1 MNLRRF
7 ILSALFFLLFLSGC
21 GGGGGG
27 SSSISDPGIKIEDI
41 PVYFEIEGRIWPE
54 ALNASSAP
62 NLRAADAGSSNQY
75 SLFILDGAAGFV
87 ETGEVLVS
95 GSSYRALF
103 QIGDKICSPYIELRE
118 KQTGKT
124 ILKNYVGKLPSLSE
138 IPSET
143 RKIKIQGLD
152 LDPVST
158 ARALLISEKKV
169 LSDISVVSV
178 DTEEVIKNSG
188 VILVDVTGKKTQ
200 FEASVDTNFL
210 GGAESVKK
218 MSEVVKTVV
227 FTMGSGSAPQA
238 VKDRIKTGSAAELIT
253 SFQNIITDGGA
264 GYRKVLTDN
273 SLAESVSFFGA
284 VVGSTKTDPDGL
296 VSLITDRPTDLTPP
310 FIISFSISA
319 ETNALYSIRFKV
331 SEKLYRLPKVKI
343 SGRSAE
349 VNEITSGEYYASAA
363 YSGSDPNPA
372 PFEID
377 DLYDLAG
384 NRAGL
389 FAARMKIIPP
399 EAPPGRVEAPVI
411 NPPAGTYDGSLEIS
425 ITCGTPGAFIRY
437 STDGAEPSKTGGLLY
452 AAPFKLVSS
461 STVKAAAFKG
471 GMLDSPVS
479 AAAYVLN
486 ITPVKAAPP
495 VFDPPAGYYG
505 GSVSVEIS
513 SPDAGTLI
521 RYTTDGTLPSAQRGT
536 LYSSPVGVSSRTLIK
551 AISFGDGYLD
561 SDIAEALYAVEA
573 AAVTSA
579 PVITGSQS
587 GDQVIITIT
596 CPDGG
601 AEIYYSFDGS
611 VPSPSTALLYSGPF
625 TVKIGST
632 IKALAIKQGYGPSIL
647 ASAFFSASEKPVE
660 PPPKASPPAFEP
672 PAGKYKMPVTL
683 KLTTASPGALI
694 RYTLDGS
701 APSETAGAVYSL
713 PFAIN
718 GGALVRAAAY
728 GEKYSV
734 SDISDAAY
742 TADTTPVFIPVDTQG
757 PAFTAAYFK
766 DTELA
771 EPAGDNPRLGAGMWY
786 LAVRAS
792 ERLKEPPLISIT
804 SENPA
809 NDTLEIVMTE
819 GPGGYYFIERII
831 DAGAVSPGATLETIL
846 ISGIDAAGN
855 KTLNAPPQN
864 STAAA
869 RIDTVNPP
877 PPQIANDPI
886 DANLGGTGNSLNR
899 INASLAGVMPAFAVK
914 ISNQSASSEDGA
926 LFIKLYDATGSR
938 YAESSPAAIL
948 SGSAFSGRTGFSA
961 GALDSFADGSII
973 IEARIRD
980 AAGNLSATASVELAF
995 CLDRLPPGA
1004 LSISLSSPA
1013 AENTGYIKN
1022 GGSAVLKFKPS
1033 ETLRETPEM
1042 SAAGRSAAPSLAEG
1056 GYEISLVMGAS
1067 DEEGP
1072 VPFEIKCFDLAG
1084 NPSSFDAVTDGSFAV
1099 FDKTPPAITPGAL
1112 SYPSGGERLRGTASA
1127 AITWN
1132 ADAVSENIGFPALP
1146 VSLFLS
1152 PDSGLSWSP
1161 IESGLPNGGSYQWS
1175 VPALDTAGA
1184 LVKLS
1189 FADLAGNTA
1198 EISSA
1203 TPFVIDSQK
1212 PAPVSAIASPGNDYI
1227 DVTFSEG
1234 IYGPDGAAAASP
1246 SFSAVY
1252 EQNGGVT
1259 ASVSIISVKKTDES
1273 ELAGGESTARLHIL
1287 LSALSSG
1294 VEKIKIGP
1302 SGAAA
1307 LYDAAGNAMSGAAYS
1322 PSTALND
1329 LRPPEILSLS
1339 ISHAHDYIDI
1349 AFSEGIYGPD
1359 GAPLALSDLTA
1370 VFEKN
1375 SGKIDSVVVTG
1386 LKKTDGAPLSGGE
1399 SIIRAAL
1406 SITGTPTGV
1415 ESIAFK
1421 PSSSAAL
1428 FDAKGNAA
1436 AAEYISAAEY
1446 FIDSEAPAAP
1456 HSIVLTP
1463 IDGNVVTNTLNST
1476 NTNIVVIA
1484 VIEAGSATGG
1494 KAVLY
1499 IDGRASA
1506 TDETVLAA
1514 DTMVSFDPACTT
1526 NGALAALIPSGGA
1539 VSVELFDAAGNNALS
1554 VTGNPTLTVDYTRPA
1569 AALTYSAASP
1579 YKSAQT
1585 VTITAEFDE
1594 PIPAGQTVS
1603 ISTGGAAAM
1612 PPAAMTRTDDT
1623 HFTYSYTVPDGDGTV
1638 EVSLSGA
1645 SDANGNP
1652 LAAGPASGANFA
1664 IDGTPPEAEV
1674 TYSPADPVKTGTV
1687 LTITASFSE
1696 PLAAVPP
1703 PSIAIAGANTRSAIA
1718 MTKIDDL
1725 NYKYLHTVAAGNGT
1739 ASVTLSAATD
1749 LAGNPVVSTPA
1760 SGAAFTVDNTAP
1772 AAYIEYSAPR
1782 VKKTAQLI
1790 ITAVFTEPISET
1802 YPPKIT
1808 SSGGEVFSALT
1819 MTRTEP
1825 NVYTYHRTIAGS
1837 GNGTAS
1843 VTFSNARDLA
1853 GNAVAAAP
1861 QYGAQFYVDNTPPK
1875 AYITYSP
1882 AGPYSAGKNITIYAQ
1897 FSEPMAASPAPSI
1910 AISGAD
1916 TLASAEMTMTD
1927 STHYRLEHTTGA
1939 GNGQANITF
1948 TAGADEAVNALAAV
1962 PLSGASFTLDNT
1974 PLAIA
1979 FASLAPENSYI
1990 DIGFSEGVFGSN
2002 DGQTPAGDS
2011 NFELA
2016 FSSNGG
2022 GATEAEITSVTS
2034 TSGTPLTGG
2043 ETSVRVNLAI
2053 TGAVEGVETIT
2064 IAAASGAPLY
2074 DGAGL
2079 PMAADQN
2086 TGPALLNDSARPTI
2100 SAAYSINP
2108 ARYRAGTAFTITA
2121 TFSEAGAAA
2130 PAPAITITGA
2140 NSVVNAPM
2148 TFINSTRYSYAHTT
2162 GAGNGEA
2169 ALSIAAKSSAAGL
2182 DFISTPSSGSAFTVD
2197 NTPPTF
2203 SVNGYQVNE
2212 AGDVIEI
2219 TFNEDMTAAG
2229 LTTRTNWT
2237 LYHADSGAGFNQT
2250 AITTTNAILSYD
2262 SGTRILTITLNEN
2275 IDNAFIPTGKFIG
2288 AVSNASNIKDA
2299 AGNATGALYVYS
2311 DEATPTEVQPPTFT
2325 VEGISRD
2332 NLGDQ
2337 IILTFSDSMSNA
2349 GSALTTK
2356 TNWTFAKADDEL
2368 GTNLTTL
2375 TITNAT
2381 LSYSLATKKLTVT
2394 LHEGTDKAFIGAYK
2408 HIKATP
2414 HPLNIKDVAG
2424 NAVGEFSAYSAAVA
2438 PETVRPS
2445 VSSVTAISS
2454 GTGNDTIYIYFN
2466 DQMNQTAGLLND
2478 RAKWSIQYADDAAGT
2493 NAVPFVLTNAAFA
2506 LYFTSSYKRVNV
2518 TLSETVDRAYIPPGK
2533 YIIVTPLSEAPTDF
2547 AGNPL
2552 LLTPKA
2558 TAAVVTT
2565 ETTKPTFSFYR
2576 TYSYNNASDSVIL
2589 TFSEPMNDLLW
2600 PLTDKASWQLEYA
2613 DDTTGVNAVPLS
2625 IENAFITYNLPYKR
2639 LTFAL
2644 NEPIDN
2650 AFLPGGKYVIATL
2663 LTPSNVRD
2671 LVGNQC
2677 STVSKLYTTA
2687 VVKEATRPLI
2697 SAVALQ
2703 NADGIIADGDSIK
2716 LTFNEQIAP
2725 ASIHPGLV
2733 KGGSVTIDSPV
2744 TGQVSWPAG
2753 SKTITIANI
2762 CSFTIIKPANF
2773 VNARANTSRTT
2784 LSLDATGKILTV
2796 TLDDG
2801 VSSETVS
2808 AYTATTAITAS
2819 TTTVTDLVGN
2829 KLNTST
2835 AKVIAIGQKF

>member
-1 MNLRRF
+1 MALRRF
-7 ILSALFFLLFLSGC
+7 ILSALCFLLFLSGC

-27 SSSISDPGIKIEDI
+27 ASSISDQGIKIEDI
-41 PVYFEIEGRIWPE
+41 PIYFEIEGRIWPE

-62 NLRAADAGSSNQY
+62 NLRAADAGSSGQY

-103 QIGDKICSPYIELRE
+103 QIGDKTCSPYIELRD

-138 IPSET
+138 IPLET
-143 RKIKIQGLD
+143 RKIKILGLD

-158 ARALLISEKKV
+158 ARALLVSEKKV

-188 VILVDVTGKKTQ
+188 VVSVDFTGKKTQ

-238 VKDRIKTGSAAELIT
+238 VKDQIKTGSAAELIT
-253 SFQNIITDGGA
+253 SFQNIVTGGGE
-264 GYRKVLTDN
+264 GYRKVLAEN

-284 VVGSTKTDPDGL
+284 VVGNTKTDPGGL
-296 VSLITDRPTDLTPP
+296 VSLITDRPADHAPP

-319 ETNALYSIRFKV
+319 ETNSLYSIRFKV
-331 SEKLYRLPKVKI
+331 SEKLYRLPKVKV
-343 SGRSAE
+343 SGRLADVS
-349 VNEITSGEYYASAA
+349 EITSGEYYASAA
-363 YSGSDPNPA
+363 YSGSDPNPV

-377 DLYDLAG
+377 ELYDLAG
-384 NRAGL
+384 NRAAL
-389 FAARMKIIPP
+389 FAARMKITPP
-399 EAPPGRVEAPVI
+399 EAPQARVEAPVI
-411 NPPAGTYDGSLEIS
+411 SPSAGIYDGSVEIS
-425 ITCGTPGAFIRY
+425 IVCGTPGALIRY
-437 STDGAEPSKTGGLLY
+437 SLDGAEPSKTGGRSY
-452 AAPFKLVSS
+452 AVPFKLASS
-461 STVKAAAFKG
+461 STVKAAAFKS
-471 GMLDSPVS
+471 GMLDSPVT
-479 AAAYVLN
+479 AAAYIIN
-486 ITPVKAAPP
+486 KTSVKSATP
-495 VFDPPAGYYG
+495 VFDPPAGNYSG
-505 GSVSVEIS
+505 PVSVKIS
-513 SPDAGTLI
+513 SPYAGTLI
-521 RYTTDGTLPSAQRGT
+521 RYTTDGTLPSAGRGT
-536 LYSSPVGVSSRTLIK
+536 LYSSPVVVSSRTLIK
-551 AISFGDGYLD
+551 AVSYGEGYID
-561 SDIAEALYAVEA
+561 SDIAEALYTVEA
-573 AAVTSA
+573 AAVTAA
-579 PVITGSQS
+579 PVITGVQS
-587 GDQVIITIT
+587 GGDIAITIT
-596 CPDGG
+596 CPDDG
-601 AEIYYSFDGS
+601 AEIYYSSDGS
-611 VPSPSTALLYSGPF
+611 VPSPSTALLYSGTF

-632 IKALAIKQGYGPSIL
+632 VKALAVKQGYGPSIV

-660 PPPKASPPAFEP
+660 PPPKASTPAFDP

-683 KLTTASPGALI
+683 TLTTASPGAII

-701 APSETAGAVYSL
+701 APSETGGAVYSL

-718 GGALVRAAAY
+718 GGALVRAVAF

-734 SDISDAAY
+734 SDISEAAY
-742 TADTTPVFIPVDTQG
+742 TADTTPVFIPDTQA
-757 PAFTAAYFK
+757 PSFTAAYFK
-766 DTELA
+766 DAALA
-771 EPAGDNPRLGAGMWY
+771 EPAGDNPRLGPGIWY

-792 ERLKEPPLISIT
+792 ERLKEPPIISIT

-809 NDTLEIVMTE
+809 NDTLEAVTTE

-831 DAGAVSPGATLETIL
+831 SAGAVSHGATLETIL

-855 KTLNAPPQN
+855 KTLNAPPLN

-869 RIDTVNPP
+869 GIDTVNPP

-886 DANLGGTGNSLNR
+886 DADLGGKGNSANR
-899 INASLAGVMPAFAVK
+899 INASLAGAMPAFAVK
-914 ISNQSASSEDGA
+914 IANQSAMSEDGT

-938 YAESSPAAIL
+938 YAESAPSAIL
-948 SGSAFSGRTGFSA
+948 SGSAFLGHAGFSA
-961 GALDSFADGSII
+961 GALDSFADGNVI

-980 AAGNLSATASVELAF
+980 AAGNFSGTASVELSG
-995 CLDRLPPGA
+995 CLDRQPPGA

-1013 AENTGYIKN
+1013 AENTGYIKI
-1022 GGSAVLKFKPS
+1022 GGAAVLKFKPS

-1042 SAAGRSAAPSLAEG
+1042 SAAGRSAAPSPAEG
-1056 GYEISLVMGAS
+1056 VYEISLVMGAS
-1067 DEEGP
+1067 DAEGP
-1072 VPFEIKCFDLAG
+1072 VTLAIECFDLAG

-1099 FDKTPPAITPGAL
+1099 FDKTPPAVPPDTLP
-1112 SYPSGGERLRGTASA
+1112 YPSGGERLRGAAAA

-1132 ADAVSENIGFPALP
+1132 AGAVSDNIGFPALP

-1152 PDSGLSWSP
+1152 PDGGSSWSI

-1189 FADLAGNTA
+1189 IADLAGNTT
-1198 EISSA
+1198 EVSSA
-1203 TPFVIDSQK
+1203 APFVIDSQK
-1212 PAPVSAIASPGNDYI
+1212 PVPVSALAAPDNDYI

-1234 IYGPDGAAAASP
+1234 IYGPAGAAAASP

-1273 ELAGGESTARLHIL
+1273 ELAGGENSVRLHIS

-1307 LYDAAGNAMSGAAYS
+1307 LFDAAGNAMSGAAFT

-1339 ISHAHDYIDI
+1339 ISQAHDYVDI
-1349 AFSEGIYGPD
+1349 AFSEGVYGPG

-1375 SGKIDSVVVTG
+1375 SGKIDSVVVTA
-1386 LKKTDGAPLSGGE
+1386 LKKTGGAALSGGE

-1406 SITGTPTGV
+1406 TITGTPTGV

-1421 PSSSAAL
+1421 PSSAAAL

-1436 AAEYISAAEY
+1436 SAAYISAAEY

-1463 IDGNVVTNTLNST
+1463 IEGTVVADTLNST
-1476 NTNIVVIA
+1476 NTNLVVTA
-1484 VIEAGSATGG
+1484 VIEAGSAAGG

-1506 TDETVLAA
+1506 TDESVLAA

-1554 VTGNPTLTVDYTRPA
+1554 VTGNPTLTVDYSRPA
-1569 AALTYSAASP
+1569 AALTYSAAAP
-1579 YKSAQT
+1579 YKSAQA

-1594 PIPAGQTVS
+1594 PIPAGGTVS

-1652 LAAGPASGANFA
+1652 VAAAPSSGAGFV
-1664 IDGTPPEAEV
+1664 IDGTPPEADI
-1674 TYSPADPVKTGTV
+1674 TYSPEGPVKTGTV
-1687 LTITASFSE
+1687 LTITAAFSE
-1696 PLAAVPP
+1696 PLAAAPP
-1703 PSIAIAGANTRSAIA
+1703 PSIAITGANTRTAIA

-1749 LAGNPVVSTPA
+1749 PAGNPVVSTPA
-1760 SGAAFTVDNTAP
+1760 SGEFFTVDNTAP
-1772 AAYIEYSAPR
+1772 AAYIQYSAPR
-1782 VKKTAQLI
+1782 VKKTAQLL

-1819 MTRTEP
+1819 MTRIEP
-1825 NVYTYHRTIAGS
+1825 NVYSYLRTIAGT

-1853 GNAVAAAP
+1853 GNAVTAAP
-1861 QYGAQFYVDNTPPK
+1861 QYGGQFYVDNTPPN

-1916 TLASAEMTMTD
+1916 TLASAEMTGID
-1927 STHYRLEHTTGA
+1927 STHYRLEHTAGA

-1948 TAGADEAVNALAAV
+1948 TAGGDEAANAVTAV

-1974 PLAIA
+1974 PLTIT
-1979 FASLAPENSYI
+1979 FASVAPDNSYI

-2002 DGQTPAGDS
+2002 DGQAPAGDS

-2016 FSSNGG
+2016 FNSNGG
-2022 GATEAEITSVTS
+2022 GATDAEITSVTS
-2034 TSGTPLTGG
+2034 IAGTPLSGG
-2043 ETSVRVNLAI
+2043 ETSVRVNLGI
-2053 TGAVEGVETIT
+2053 TGAAEGVETVT
-2064 IAAASGAPLY
+2064 IAAAPGAPLY
-2074 DGAGL
+2074 DGAAIA
-2079 PMAADQN
+2079 MAADQN
-2086 TGPALLNDSARPTI
+2086 TGPKLLNDSTRPAI

-2121 TFSEAGAAA
+2121 TFSEAAAAA
-2130 PAPAITITGA
+2130 PAPSINITGA

-2148 TFINSTRYSYAHTT
+2148 TFISSTQYSYFHTT

-2169 ALSIAAKSSAAGL
+2169 ALAVAAKSSSSGL
-2182 DFISTPSSGSAFTVD
+2182 DFISTPSAGAAFTVD

-2212 AGDVIEI
+2212 AGDVVEI

-2237 LYHADSGAGFNQT
+2237 LYYADSGAGLNQT
-2250 AITTTNAILSYD
+2250 AIITTNALLSYNA
-2262 SGTRILTITLNEN
+2262 GTRVLTITLNEA

-2288 AVSNASNIKDA
+2288 AVSNASNIKDS

-2325 VEGISRD
+2325 VEGFSRD

-2381 LSYSLATKKLTVT
+2381 LAYTLATKKLTVT
-2394 LHEGTDKAFIGAYK
+2394 LQEGTDKAFIGAYK

-2424 NAVGEFSAYSAAVA
+2424 NAIGEFSAYSAAVA

-2445 VSSVTAISS
+2445 VLSVTATSS
-2454 GTGNDTIYIYFN
+2454 SNAADVIYINFN
-2466 DQMNQTAGLLND
+2466 DHMNQTAGLLND

-2493 NAVPFVLTNAAFA
+2493 NAVPFVLTNASFA
-2506 LYFTSSYKRVNV
+2506 LYFTSTYKRINV
-2518 TLSETVDRAYIPPGK
+2518 TLSEIVDRAYIPPGK
-2533 YIIVTPLSEAPTDF
+2533 YIIVTPLSEAPTDY

-2558 TAAVVTT
+2558 TAAAVTT
-2565 ETTKPTFSFYR
+2565 ETIAPTFSVY
-2576 TYSYNNASDSVIL
+2576 TAYSYTAANDVVTI
-2589 TFSEPMNDLLW
+2589 TFSEYMNDVLW
-2600 PLTDKASWQLEYA
+2600 PLNDRASWRLEYA

-2625 IENAFITYNLPYKR
+2625 LANASIVYTLSTKR
-2639 LTFAL
+2639 MAFTL
-2644 NEPIDN
+2644 NEALDD
-2650 AFLPGGKYVIATL
+2650 AFLPGGKYVIVTL
-2663 LTPSNVRD
+2663 LTPSNIRD

-2677 STVSKLYTTA
+2677 TTVYRSSALVSKET
-2687 VVKEATRPLI
+2687 TRPLI
-2697 SAVALQ
+2697 SAVALL
-2703 NADGIIADGDSIK
+2703 NGNGTIENGDSIR
-2716 LTFNEQIAP
+2716 LTFSEHIAP
-2725 ASIHPGLV
+2725 ASIHPGLI
-2733 KGGSVTIDSPV
+2733 KGGSVTVDSPV
-2744 TGQVSWPAG
+2744 TGQVTWPAG

-2762 CSFTIIKPANF
+2762 CYFTIIKPANF
-2773 VNARANTSRTT
+2773 ANARVDTSRTT

-2801 VSSETVS
+2801 VTSEAVS
-2808 AYTATTAITAS
+2808 AYTATTAVTVPTAL
-2819 TTTVTDLVGN
+2819 TTVTDLVGN
-2829 KLNTST
+2829 LLNTST
-2835 AKVIAIGQKF
+2835 AKVIGIGQKF